1 MRHEQPGDGTAN
13 GGAPA
18 PGGKRPF
25 RLALGI
31 ERFGLVSL
39 HFPFIGAVVFVLL
52 VALAALG
59 VTRIEADDSLSQLF
73 RSETPEFKQYEEV
86 TKRFPSSEYDVLIVL
101 EGRNLMDRGTLSK
114 VRDLVTDLQLIEGT
128 RGIISLFSARQP
140 PEGNHLPEP
149 LFPEP
154 LPEGKDYDA
163 LVQKVLTNEIIRG
176 KLIAED
182 GTLALVVLAL
192 DPAASSGNGLSKVIG
207 DIRKTVAED
216 VGDTGLRAQL
226 SGVPVMQL
234 DIRNAMERDR
244 VIYNAL
250 GFVAGCLIAIAFFRR
265 VSFMVIA
272 AGPPLTAIL
281 LALGVLGWLDF
292 KLNIFLN
299 VMTPLIM
306 VISFADSMQLTF
318 LARDRLIA
326 GATKYEAFRDAI
338 LIAGPACVLTH
349 ATAGLSFF
357 SLLFA
362 NSELIRT
369 FGEAGIIATVV
380 ALVAVLTLLP
390 LLGMLLIQRDTRTDV
405 AIVTAVTS
413 ASVLYMVLFQTGVNV
428 NEVATKAA
436 LVAAGGL
443 IPLLGVLLLRPETR
457 RETKAYAAVVA
468 AVALAGVLYLTL
480 FQWSGTTTDLL
491 IRLTLAVVG
500 GLALLAVLV
509 LPRKRTH
516 AFGQI
521 RGADSA
527 VDMLRAFCGWIAHRM
542 VARPGLYTL
551 IAVTFIAALGVIY
564 VNLQPRYRLADLVP
578 DKEQAVEASGR
589 LDAKLTGA
597 NPLDILIEF
606 PKDASLYDD
615 ATLDTIASVHTILE
629 KQAGVGN
636 VWSIETLR
644 RWLREKAGHSDIAT
658 LKTYVDILP
667 AYLTRR
673 FLSEQQDAVVVSG
686 RIPDKD
692 ASQLLPVVESLD
704 KSLNAVRTAHPGY
717 RISVT
722 GLSAIAARNSAAMI
736 GKLNMG
742 LTVEIVFVAAFVG
755 LCFRSFVVGLAVIPP
770 GIFPVLVSGDTL
782 YALGDGLQFASIVA
796 LTVSFGLALSATIH
810 FLNRLRLEEKPGE
823 DPGGAV
829 ERATILVGP
838 ALILTSVVLAC
849 GLIATVLSDLPS
861 LRLFGWLSAFA
872 MISALVADMLILR
885 PTIMSLKRLAL
896 RRRKAAS
903 AG

>member
-1 MRHEQPGDGTAN
+1 MRHEQPDQAMAN
-13 GGAPA
+13 ATGGPA
-18 PGGKRPF
+18 PEQKRPF

-31 ERFGLVSL
+31 ERFGLIPL
-39 HFPFIGAVVFVLL
+39 RFPIPSVIAFI
-52 VALAALG
+52 ALAVLAAIG
-59 VTRIEADDSLSQLF
+59 VMRIQTDDSLSQLF

-86 TKRFPSSEYDVLIVL
+86 TKRFPSSEYDVLVVIEGKSLL
-101 EGRNLMDRGTLSK
+101 ERESLEKL
-114 VRDLVTDLQLIEGT
+114 RDLVTELQLIDGT
-128 RGIISLFSARQP
+128 KGIISLFSARQP
-140 PEGNHLPEP
+140 PEGDHLPEP

-154 LPEGKDYDA
+154 LPEGKTYDA
-163 LVQKVLTNEIIRG
+163 LVQKVLSNEIIRG
-176 KLIAED
+176 KLISED
-182 GTLALVVLAL
+182 GELALIVLAL
-192 DPAASSGNGLSKVIG
+192 DPAAATGNGLSGVVTE
-207 DIRKTVAED
+207 IRKTVAENLAGTD
-216 VGDTGLRAQL
+216 LKGEL

-244 VIYNAL
+244 VVYNAL

-281 LALGVLGWLDF
+281 LALGALGWLDF
-292 KLNIFLN
+292 RLNIFLN

-306 VISFADSMQLTF
+306 VISFSDSMQLTF

-326 GATKYEAFRDAI
+326 GRSKYEAFRDAI

-369 FGEAGIIATVV
+369 FGEAGIIATAV
-380 ALVAVLTLLP
+380 ALVAVLTL
-390 LLGMLLIQRDTRTDV
+390 V
-405 AIVTAVTS
+405 
-413 ASVLYMVLFQTGVNV
+413 
-428 NEVATKAA
+428 
-436 LVAAGGL
+436 
-443 IPLLGVLLLRPETR
+443 PLLGVLLVHKETSFSA
-457 RETKAYAAVVA
+457 K
-468 AVALAGVLYLTL
+468 
-480 FQWSGTTTDLL
+480 
-491 IRLTLAVVG
+491 I
-500 GLALLAVLV
+500 
-509 LPRKRTH
+509 K
-516 AFGQI
+516 
-521 RGADSA
+521 GADSA
-527 VDMLRAFCGWIAHRM
+527 VDMLRRFCGWIAHRM
-542 VARPGLYTL
+542 VSRPGLYTL
-551 IAVTFIAALGVIY
+551 IAVALITTLGLLY

-578 DKEQAVEASGR
+578 DKEQAVQASGR

-606 PKDASLYDD
+606 PPGAALYDQ
-615 ATLDTIASVHTILE
+615 ATLSAMAEVHTILE

-644 RWLREKAGHSDIAT
+644 RWLAEKAGKSDVAT
-658 LKTYVDILP
+658 LKQYVDILP
-667 AYLTRR
+667 PYLVRR
-673 FLSEQQDAVVVSG
+673 FLSADQNAVIVSG

-704 KSLNAVRTAHPGY
+704 KSLDAVRAKYPGY

-722 GLSAIAARNSAAMI
+722 GLSAIAARNSADMI
-736 GKLNMG
+736 KKLNFG
-742 LTVEIVFVAAFVG
+742 LTVEIVFVAAFIG
-755 LCFRSFVVGLAVIPP
+755 LAFRSWIVALAVIPP
-770 GIFPVLVSGDTL
+770 GIFPVLVSGDIL
-782 YALGDGLQFASIVA
+782 WALGDGLQFASIVA

-810 FLNRLRLEEKPGE
+810 FLNRLRLEERPGE

-872 MISALVADMLILR
+872 MISALIADLLILR
-885 PTIMSLKRLAL
+885 PTIMFLRRLA
-896 RRRKAAS
+896 R
-903 AG
+903 

>member
-1 MRHEQPGDGTAN
+1 MRHDEPDHAAAN
-13 GGAPA
+13 GARVPA
-18 PGGKRPF
+18 PERRRPF

-31 ERFGLVSL
+31 ERFGLVAL
-39 HFPFIGAVVFVLL
+39 RFPLPSAIVFVLL
-52 VALAALG
+52 AALAAIG
-59 VTRIEADDSLSQLF
+59 VMRIEADDSLSQLF
-73 RSETPEFKQYEEV
+73 RSESPEFKQYEEV
-86 TKRFPSSEYDVLIVL
+86 TKRFPSSEYDVLVVV
-101 EGRNLMDRGTLSK
+101 EGKSLMERESLARL
-114 VRDLVTDLQLIEGT
+114 RDLVTELQLIEGT

-154 LPEGKDYDA
+154 LPEGKAYDA
-163 LVQKVLTNEIIRG
+163 LVKTVLSNEIIRG
-176 KLIAED
+176 KLISED
-182 GTLALVVLAL
+182 GELALIVLAL
-192 DPAASSGNGLSKVIG
+192 DPSAATGNGLSNVVTEV
-207 DIRKTVAED
+207 RKTVAENIA
-216 VGDTGLRAQL
+216 GTGLKGEL

-244 VIYNAL
+244 VVYNAL

-281 LALGVLGWLDF
+281 LALGVLGWLEF
-292 KLNIFLN
+292 RLNIFLN

-306 VISFADSMQLTF
+306 VISFSDSMQLTY

-326 GATKYEAFRDAI
+326 GHSKYEAFRDAI

-380 ALVAVLTLLP
+380 ALVAVLTL
-390 LLGMLLIQRDTRTDV
+390 V
-405 AIVTAVTS
+405 
-413 ASVLYMVLFQTGVNV
+413 
-428 NEVATKAA
+428 
-436 LVAAGGL
+436 
-443 IPLLGVLLLRPETR
+443 PLLGVLLIHGETQFSAR
-457 RETKAYAAVVA
+457 IK
-468 AVALAGVLYLTL
+468 
-480 FQWSGTTTDLL
+480 
-491 IRLTLAVVG
+491 
-500 GLALLAVLV
+500 
-509 LPRKRTH
+509 
-516 AFGQI
+516 
-521 RGADSA
+521 GADSA
-527 VDMLRAFCGWIAHRM
+527 VDMLRSFCGWIAHRM
-542 VARPGLYTL
+542 VSRPGLYTL
-551 IAVTFIAALGVIY
+551 IAVALITTLGLLY

-606 PKDASLYDD
+606 PPGASLYDQV
-615 ATLDTIASVHTILE
+615 TLSCMAEVHAILE

-644 RWLREKAGHSDIAT
+644 RWLAEKAGKSDVAT
-658 LKTYVDILP
+658 LKQYIDILP
-667 AYLTRR
+667 PYLVRR
-673 FLSEQQDAVVVSG
+673 FLSADQGAVVVSG

-704 KSLNAVRTAHPGY
+704 KSLSAVRAKYPGY
-717 RISVT
+717 RIAVT
-722 GLSAIAARNSAAMI
+722 GLSAIAARNSADMI
-736 GKLNMG
+736 NKLNFG
-742 LTVEIVFVAAFVG
+742 LTVEIVFVAAFIG
-755 LCFRSFVVGLAVIPP
+755 LAFRSWIVALAVIPP
-770 GIFPVLVSGDTL
+770 GIFPVLMSGDAL
-782 YALGDGLQFASIVA
+782 WALGDGLQFASIVA

-810 FLNRLRLEEKPGE
+810 FLNRLRLEERPGE

-872 MISALVADMLILR
+872 MISALVADLLILR
-885 PTIMSLKRLAL
+885 PTIMFL
-896 RRRKAAS
+896 RRLIR
-903 AG
+903 